1 MRIYIIHAPNNS
13 ENYIDMVLATEE
25 KLIEEG
31 HHIVNPL
38 PDKPFVSQ
46 EELHEMYKAKIALC
60 DRVYAME
67 HWDKS
72 AYGNPEMAEA
82 MKLRKTITFEQ

>member
-1 MRIYIIHAPNNS
+1 MRVYIIHSPGNL
-13 ENYIDMVLATEE
+13 ENYIDNILAVEQ

-38 PDKPFVSQ
+38 PDETDISEK
-46 EELHEMYKAKIALC
+46 ELHEMYRAKIALC